1 MLARSIRRFFFGL
14 SILIQSILW
23 GQAPTW
29 SVDESLFEYSMTF
42 IARINIGGQTLT
54 SASDIV
60 GAFVGTECRGVANPT
75 YISASDNYYVYLTL
89 FSNTPGE
96 TMTFKVY
103 KADTNE
109 EITISR
115 TVDFEANQHV
125 GSRFQSYVVA
135 EPPLRSGANL
145 NSFGFSG
152 IAADSLNIGSN
163 VLQFY
168 LPYDED
174 ITGLTPTFEMS
185 EGAKAFIRQTE
196 QVSGVGVRDFS
207 AAVTYQILSEDEFS
221 LNEYR
226 IEVQNSPPPS
236 AGGGAGGGSGG
247 AGSGS
252 GEGEDTDE
260 DSDNPVFTISESNRF
275 TQVNEGGAT
284 DDFIIVVYQQPE
296 NQIVFSITSSDTS
309 EVTVPTNELIFTRD
323 NWNYAQYVQVQGVD
337 DDLRDGDQQ
346 TVVTV
351 AIDPSRSDAAFAE
364 VEPIEILVTNLDDE
378 NTPGILVEET
388 NGSTQVDETGSSDS
402 VFIRLATEPQ
412 QGNVVLDIQ
421 VDDDTEIQ
429 TNVDRLRFTAND
441 WYLPQQVTVTG
452 VDDILTDGSQKSNI
466 IIAVIDNESDD
477 AFDPLEDIRI
487 QVITTDDDEGQ
498 DNQNPGGD
506 DDDDE
511 PTEEPPAPPLFYKK
525 DAVCYYGGAIKVSYE
540 VEGTSVIL
548 NLNGN
553 RLSTRQ
559 IDNGETIFDDIQQG
573 SYVVE
578 VAGRVKVV
586 NIGLDE

>member
-1 MLARSIRRFFFGL
+1 MRPMRKIFLGL
-14 SILIQSILW
+14 IISIQSILW

-42 IARINIGGQTLT
+42 IARINIGGETLT
-54 SASDIV
+54 SSSDIV
-60 GAFVGTECRGVANPT
+60 AAFVGTECRGVSNPT
-75 YISASDNYYVYLTL
+75 YISASNEYYVYLTL

-109 EITISR
+109 ERTISR

-135 EPPLRSGANL
+135 EPPLRTGASI
-145 NSFGFSG
+145 NSFGFNNVV
-152 IAADSLNIGSN
+152 ADSLNIGSN
-163 VLQFY
+163 LLQFY

-174 ITGLTPTFEMS
+174 ITNLTPTFQIS
-185 EGAKAFIRQTE
+185 DGARAFIRQTE
-196 QVSGVGVRDFS
+196 QVSGVGVRDFTNP
-207 AAVTYQILSEDEFS
+207 VIYQILSEDEFS

-226 IEVQNSPPPS
+226 IVVQNSPAPS
-236 AGGGAGGGSGG
+236 GGDSGGGSGSG
-247 AGSGS
+247 GSGSGS
-252 GEGEDTDE
+252 GEDGGED
-260 DSDNPVFTISESNRF
+260 SNNPVFTISESNRF
-275 TQVNEGGAT
+275 TQVSESGT
-284 DDFIIVVYQQPE
+284 SDDFIVVVYQQPE

-309 EVTVPTNELIFTRD
+309 EVEVLTNELIFTRD
-323 NWNYAQYVQVQGVD
+323 NWNYAQYVQVLGVD

-346 TVVTV
+346 SEVTIAV
-351 AIDPSRSDAAFAE
+351 DTSRSDATFAQ
-364 VEPIEILVTNLDDE
+364 VESIEILVTNLDDE

-388 NGSTQVDETGSSDS
+388 NGSTQVDENGSSDS

-429 TNVDRLRFTAND
+429 TNLNRLEFSSSD
-441 WYLPQQVTVTG
+441 WYLPQQLSVTG

-466 IIAVIDNESDD
+466 VIAVLDDESDD
-477 AFDPLEDIRI
+477 AFDSLEDIRI

-506 DDDDE
+506 DNDDDDD

-553 RLSTRQ
+553 RVSTRQ
-559 IDNGETIFDDIQQG
+559 IDNGETIFDDIQPG

-586 NIGLDE
+586 NVGLDE